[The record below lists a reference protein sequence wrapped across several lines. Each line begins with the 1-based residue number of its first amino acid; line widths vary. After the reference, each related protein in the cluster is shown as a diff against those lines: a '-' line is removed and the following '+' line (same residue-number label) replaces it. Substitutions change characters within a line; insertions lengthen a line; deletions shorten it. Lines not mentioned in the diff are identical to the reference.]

1 MNKSSAIVS
10 KTGLTEIERAALAQ
24 VVGLWCEAS
33 SDADTPRHADLVRDK
48 TAALLADGE
57 RGVMGFYAFTGK
69 HPADV
74 TELDVKAWQAY
85 LEAADLSAATVYA
98 KVSRL
103 SAFYTWLLNPANGA
117 QIPVYRNPVTMSRPK
132 APKAYQNDSTQAL
145 SDAQVKA
152 LMGVVKADASD
163 PQNLAAKRDYAL
175 LRFYFATGKR
185 REEIARLT
193 WGDLKVEN
201 GIVLRAREKGGKYR
215 STEIAD
221 PGVKAALY
229 DYLRA
234 TGRMVG
240 DQPTLTADDPLW
252 LRHDRAAKGVQAVTS
267 HGFVY
272 ALKRYAQR
280 AGIGAIH
287 LHQTRHTVADV
298 IGNELGD
305 VAAAQT
311 VLGHEN
317 QQTTREYL
325 KTVAVKKDKYSGVI
339 AARFGFDEE

>member
-1 MNKSSAIVS
+1 MSQTNALIRQSTLSE
-10 KTGLTEIERAALAQ
+10 LERAALAQ
-24 VVGLWCEAS
+24 IVTLWCKAS

-48 TAALLADGE
+48 EAALLADGE
-57 RGVMGFYAFTGK
+57 RGTMGFYPFTGK
-69 HPADV
+69 HPSDV

-85 LEAADLSAATVYA
+85 LEAADLSPATVYA
-98 KVSRL
+98 KVSRV
-103 SAFYTWLLNPANGA
+103 SAFYEWLLNPANGA

-152 LMGVVKADASD
+152 LMSVVKADASA
-163 PQNLAAKRDYAL
+163 PENLAAKRDYAM

-193 WGDLKVEN
+193 WGDLKIDG
-201 GIVLRAREKGGKYR
+201 GIILRAREKGGKYR
-215 STEIAD
+215 STEISD

-240 DQPTLTADDPLW
+240 DAPALNASAPLW

-267 HGFVY
+267 HGFVH

-280 AGIGAIH
+280 AGIGDIH

-339 AARFGFDEE
+339 AARFGFDE